1 MGNADGNLEEL
12 SDNVENESE
21 MKEIL
26 TVKQNI

>member
-21 MKEIL
+21 MKELL